1 MIDQP
6 RVKAHLDVAV
16 VDDDKVFLA
25 SEDATYL
32 VEGRSVNGV
41 LRLLDGTRPLDEII
55 AGAPA
60 GLALAPMMAAVSRL
74 ERAGHL
80 ASDPVGDDPSA
91 TAWWDKVG
99 VAPAASRAALAT
111 ATVMV
116 AALEG
121 ADAAPVVDALAAA
134 GARVAETADAST
146 RLGVVV
152 TADYLDDSLSAINRL
167 MLDGHHE
174 WLLCRIAGERLHVGP
189 HFRPGRSA
197 CWACLAQRLAGNR
210 QLHEYLGRKA
220 ATTWRRPAAP
230 PALPSTIATA
240 AAMVATEVVS
250 ILVAGSSPRLADGL
264 RTFDPATF
272 TTEQHHVVRRPQCDA
287 CGTAPADRSRPVVL
301 QPAPKSYTEDGGHRV
316 ERPEVTYARLAKHV
330 SPITGA
336 VSTLKRQTTEDNGV
350 AYSYASGHNFALM
363 QDSTYFLRKNL
374 RGRSGGKGRT
384 DVQAKVGAICEAIER
399 YVGVFRGDEPRR
411 RATFHQLIDAGE
423 AAIHPADLLLFSARQ
438 YDERHEWNAA
448 NSSGYHVVPER
459 FDEARPVDWTTAW
472 SLRDEA
478 ARAVPTGYCY
488 FGHPD
493 IAEHFFCASDANGNA
508 AGNCLEE
515 AVLQGLLELVERDS
529 VALWWY
535 PRARRPAVDLDA
547 LGEPYVDAVREHY
560 ARLGRSIW
568 MLDLTTDLGIPTFA
582 GVSQRHSGPTDDILI
597 GFGAHVDPR
606 MAAMRA
612 LTELNQFLPAVC
624 EVAADGTTN
633 YWMDDPDAIEWWTTA
648 TLENAPY
655 VTPDPAI
662 PLVDPRRYSGMATDD
677 LATDVRNCVQRIG
690 AAGHDVVVVDQ
701 TRPDIELSVVKVIA
715 PGLRHFWRR
724 LGPGRLYDTPVRLGW
739 VDAVTEDELNP
750 TSIFF

>member
-1 MIDQP
+1 M
-6 RVKAHLDVAV
+6 AV

-25 SEDATYL
+25 TEDATYL
-32 VEGRSVNGV
+32 VEGRAVNGV
-41 LRLLDGTRPLDEII
+41 LPLLDGTRPLDEII
-55 AGAPA
+55 AGASSA
-60 GLALAPMMAAVSRL
+60 LALAPMMAAVRRL

-80 ASDPVGDDPSA
+80 ASDPAGDDPSA
-91 TAWWDKVG
+91 TAWWDKMG
-99 VAPAASRAALAT
+99 VAPTASRDALET
-111 ATVMV
+111 ATVV
-116 AALEG
+116 VHALAG
-121 ADAAPVVDALAAA
+121 ADAGPVVDALSAV
-134 GARVAETADAST
+134 GVRVAASPDAST

-152 TADYLDDSLSAINRL
+152 AADYLDDGLAAINRR
-167 MLDGHHE
+167 MLDGRHE
-174 WLLCRIAGERLHVGP
+174 WLLCRIAGERVHIGP

-210 QLHEYLGRKA
+210 QLHEYLERKT

-264 RTFDPATF
+264 RTFDPYTF
-272 TTEQHHVVRRPQCDA
+272 TAEVHHVVRRPQCA
-287 CGTAPADRSRPVVL
+287 ECGSPSLPSHDRPVVL
-301 QPAPKSYTEDGGHRV
+301 QPAPKSFTDDGGHRV
-316 ERPEVTYARLAKHV
+316 ERPEVTYERLVKHV

-336 VSTLKRQTTEDNGV
+336 VSTLKRQTIEDNGV

-411 RATFHQLIDAGE
+411 RASYDELLAAGE
-423 AAIHPADLLLFSARQ
+423 AVVHPADLLLFSDRQ
-438 YDERHEWNAA
+438 YDERHSWNAA

-459 FDEARPVDWTTAW
+459 FEHNRPIDWTTAW
-472 SLRDEA
+472 SLRDDA
-478 ARAVPTGYCY
+478 PRAVPTGYCY

-535 PRARRPAVDLDA
+535 PRVRRPEVDLDA
-547 LGEPYVDAVREHY
+547 LQEPYVDAVRDHY

-582 GVSQRHSGPTDDILI
+582 GVSRRHSGPTEDILI

-624 EVAADGTTN
+624 EVAPDGTTN

-648 TLENAPY
+648 TVENAPY
-655 VTPDPAI
+655 VTPDPSTPAI
-662 PLVDPRRYSGMATDD
+662 DPQRYAGLSTDD
-677 LATDVRNCVQRIG
+677 LAGDVRNCVERIG
-690 AAGHDVVVVDQ
+690 AAGHDVIVVDQ
-701 TRPDIELSVVKVIA
+701 TRPDIELSVVKVMA

-724 LGPGRLYDTPVRLGW
+724 LGPGRLYDVPTRMGW
-739 VDAVTEDELNP
+739 ADTVAEDGLNP